1 MYKLNFDKYFKLLNW
16 NVIYIGIKNDIIPAD
31 SAIDYANKL
40 VENNILENDSLLIEL
55 FILNNAEKK
64 EVLALIDKMT
74 SDEKFNEETSI
85 RILRFLVLDSIEQ
98 RNVEN
103 RVVLETV
110 ESVYVDFNY
119 PEDMNTFISYMPIE
133 DEEYN
138 PSNHTQEDNERRLVE
153 KFNMFLESEL
163 KWVNTQFGDGAVSVQ

>member
-1 MYKLNFDKYFKLLNW
+1 MFFSF
-16 NVIYIGIKNDIIPAD
+16 VPIISEEFP
-31 SAIDYANKL
+31 L
-40 VENNILENDSLLIEL
+40 VKR
-55 FILNNAEKK
+55 FY
-64 EVLALIDKMT
+64 
-74 SDEKFNEETSI
+74 EKFNEETSI

-119 PEDMNTFISYMPIE
+119 PEEMNTFISYMPIE

-163 KWVNTQFGDGAVSVQ
+163 KWLNTQFGDHSLGTGHFLCNKFE